1 MPKSTPHPP
10 SHPLAIHTPITIQAA
25 MLQACA
31 ELSGAAA
38 TAYEAADNATLEF
51 RPLGRSVVTQIHSA
65 TALIE
70 ASFAGLIALEEQGPA
85 PADTTSDIRGST
97 ERPLSM

>member
-10 SHPLAIHTPITIQAA
+10 SHRLAIHTPITIQAA

-70 ASFAGLIALEEQGPA
+70 ASLAGLIAQEEQGTA
-85 PADTTSDIRGST
+85 PADTGDIRGSA